1 MSRRLEGVC
10 PNGHVRK
17 DLYLI
22 GWGGPF
28 VCLVCGRCLTLREAE
43 RGGRTLAPMQ
53 DAPKAPKR
61 HRRREKAK
69 GPLHALC
76 PYGHRVEEYT
86 LWGCR
91 RCLLEAIL
99 GMSPRVKPK
108 EYQDMRERGIPM
120 RENPSATGWQ
130 DPVYPTY
137 KSKTAVTLAKITTRW
152 EREQIYEWLSTK
164 TRETARVYRRV
175 ITDFIK
181 HCTWVFAEITY
192 DEVVAWAMRRGGDT
206 LAYRD
211 LMIVS
216 SFISHLQRKGY
227 HQFENHARQAKRLFK
242 P

>member
-1 MSRRLEGVC
+1 VSRRLEGVC

-17 DLYLI
+17 DLYLL
-22 GWGGPF
+22 GWGEPF
-28 VCLVCGRCLTLREAE
+28 ICLVCGRPLALKEPSP
-43 RGGRTLAPMQ
+43 GGTTSARNE
-53 DAPKAPKR
+53 DVPKTPKR
-61 HRRREKAK
+61 RRRREKAK

-76 PYGHRVEEYT
+76 PYGHRVEEPT
-86 LWGCR
+86 LWGCT
-91 RCLLEAIL
+91 RCLMEAIL
-99 GMSPRVKPK
+99 GMSPRVEPK
-108 EYQDMRERGIPM
+108 GYWDMRERGIPM

-130 DPVYPTY
+130 DPVYPAY
-137 KSKTAVTLAKITTRW
+137 KCKTAVALARIAPRW

-164 TRETARVYRRV
+164 SRETARLYRRV

-227 HQFENHARQAKRLFK
+227 HQFENHARRAKRLFK